1 MFPWSFFCLILKK
14 KYILKKIIYFL
25 LSIFLIV
32 FLSCKKNKETI
43 ANNTLFESKEYEK
56 KNSKSKLTYLDSI
69 FSNSNLLKNDTI
81 NRKFLFQ
88 LAAEYYYLNA
98 SKKSFEVCKNL
109 FELSTTAK
117 DTLSIAK
124 SYYYMGDCYETRKND
139 SAYYYYQRAE
149 KLYRLIGNY
158 ENVAKMMFLKAV
170 ILYYEGNYVE
180 SEIMVS
186 EALQYL
192 NKSNDIELL
201 YSCYNLLGSNFEKLE
216 EYDSALKYYL
226 LAKKVLPDLLLNV
239 KDVNK
244 TINYK
249 TASAVNIATI
259 YDKTAQYD
267 ASIKSLNSIITPELK
282 KNWETQYATAIGN
295 LGYSKMKS
303 GQIEGVEALFKEA
316 INISLNKGN
325 ESSVSYKYSNL
336 GEYYAVIKDTIKSV
350 YYLKKSLQFGEK
362 YKSINDLKNSL
373 KLLSFIDYRNAPV
386 YDKRYIVLNDSLV
399 KAQRNNRNKFAR
411 IEYETSVVEEENK
424 ILNVKIT
431 NIIIGAI
438 LLCFLFIAI
447 IIYRYIKSKKVE
459 IELLLKQ
466 RKAEEE
472 IFKLLQEN
480 QIKMNLAKVA
490 EQNRI
495 SRELHDG
502 VLNKLYGTRL
512 QLGILNESDNEDI
525 KVKRLTY
532 VDLLQEIEKEIRDIS
547 HDLHSDIFNGAF
559 NYVSLLNSL
568 INEQNELKT
577 TNFLIEIDSTIT
589 WENISGLIKI
599 TIYRI
604 IQEAIQNVIKHA
616 NAKVCNIEITK
627 FENNEL
633 HLTIEDNG
641 VGIDSNKK
649 ESEGI
654 GLKNIKD
661 RAKSL
666 NSRLILTSEL
676 GKGTKIEI
684 VITN

>member
-1 MFPWSFFCLILKK
+1 MIIHGLFLLFLKK
-14 KYILKKIIYFL
+14 NNLNKITFFL
-25 LSIFLIV
+25 LSLLSIV
-32 FLSCKKNKETI
+32 FLSCKKNQGVI
-43 ANNTLFESKEYEK
+43 GNYSLFESKKYK
-56 KNSKSKLTYLDSI
+56 KMDSRIKLGYLDSVYT
-69 FSNSNLLKNDTI
+69 SSNLLKNDSL
-81 NRKFLFQ
+81 NRNFLFN
-88 LAAEYYYLNA
+88 LSTEYYYLNA
-98 SKKSFEVCKNL
+98 SKKSFTVCGNILEMSIK
-109 FELSTTAK
+109 AK
-117 DTLSIAK
+117 DTFDIAK
-124 SYYYMGDCYETRKND
+124 SYQYLGDCYETRKKD

-149 KLYRLIGNY
+149 KLYRIIGNY
-158 ENVAKMMFLKAV
+158 EKVAKMMFLKAV

-226 LAKKVLPDLLLNV
+226 LAKKVLPDLLKNV

-303 GQIEGVEALFKEA
+303 GQLEGVEALFKEA
-316 INISLNKGN
+316 LKISMNNGN
-325 ESSVSYKYSNL
+325 ESDITYKYSNL
-336 GEYYAVIKDTIKSV
+336 GEYYAVVKDTIQSID
-350 YYLKKSLQFGEK
+350 YLKKSLKLAEK
-362 YKSINDLKNSL
+362 QKSSDDIKYSL
-373 KLLSFIDYRNAPV
+373 KLLSVIDYRNAPE

-424 ILNVKIT
+424 ILNIKIT
-431 NIIIGAI
+431 TIITGSV
-438 LLCFLFIAI
+438 LLCLLLIAI
-447 IIYRYIKSKKVE
+447 IIYRYIKSKKLE
-459 IELLLKQ
+459 IAMLLKQ
-466 RKAEEE
+466 QEAEKEV
-472 IFKLLQEN
+472 FKLLKEN
-480 QIKMNLAKVA
+480 QIKMNLAKVS

-512 QLGILNESDNEDI
+512 QLGILNESDTDEV
-525 KVKRLTY
+525 KAKRLTY

-559 NYVSLLNSL
+559 NFNSLLNNL
-568 INEQNELKT
+568 INEQNELKVT
-577 TNFLIEIDSTIT
+577 HFSIEIDTT
-589 WENISGLIKI
+589 VAWENITGLVKI

-604 IQEAIQNVIKHA
+604 IQEAIQNVIKYA
-616 NAKVCNIEITK
+616 DAKECCIEIINIDNK
-627 FENNEL
+627 EL
-633 HLTIEDNG
+633 QLTIEDNG
-641 VGIDSNKK
+641 VGFDSNKK
-649 ESEGI
+649 ENTGI
-654 GLKNIKD
+654 GLKNMND
-661 RAKSL
+661 RAKILS
-666 NSRLILTSEL
+666 SKLILTSEL

>member
-1 MFPWSFFCLILKK
+1 M
-14 KYILKKIIYFL
+14 
-25 LSIFLIV
+25 LSIVL
-32 FLSCKKNKETI
+32 LSCKKNQGIIE
-43 ANNTLFESKEYEK
+43 NYSLFESKVYLK
-56 KNSKSKLTYLDSI
+56 MDSRNKLTYLDSVYT
-69 FSNSNLLKNDTI
+69 FSNLLKNDSLNRNFLI
-81 NRKFLFQ
+81 NLST
-88 LAAEYYYLNA
+88 EYYYLDA
-98 SKKSFEVCKNL
+98 YKKSFKVCGNL
-109 FELSTTAK
+109 LEMSIQAK
-117 DTLSIAK
+117 DTIDIAK
-124 SYYYMGDCYETRKND
+124 SYQYLGDCYYTSKRD

-149 KLYRLIGNY
+149 KLYRLKGNY
-158 ENVAKMMFLKAV
+158 EKVAKIMFLKAYM
-170 ILYYEGNYVE
+170 LYYEGNFLD

-186 EALQYL
+186 DALQL
-192 NKSNDIELL
+192 LKKSNDTELI
-201 YSCYNLLGSNFEKLE
+201 YTAYTLLGSNFEKLE

-226 LAKKVLPDLLLNV
+226 LAQKILPDLLKNPTDIT
-239 KDVNK
+239 KIN
-244 TINYK
+244 NYK
-249 TASAVNIATI
+249 VTTAVNIATI

-303 GQIEGVEALFKEA
+303 GQLEGVEALFKEA
-316 INISLNKGN
+316 LKISLNKGN

-336 GEYYAVIKDTIKSV
+336 GEYYAVVKDTTKSI
-350 YYLKKSLQFGEK
+350 YYLKKSLKFGEK
-362 YKSINDLKNSL
+362 YKSTNDLKNSL
-373 KLLSFIDYRNAPV
+373 KLLSAIDYRNAPK
-386 YDKRYIVLNDSLV
+386 YDKRYIILNDSLTKV
-399 KAQRNNRNKFAR
+399 QRNNRNKFAR
-411 IEYETSVVEEENK
+411 IEYETSVIEEENK

-431 NIIIGAI
+431 NIIIGAV
-438 LLCFLFIAI
+438 LLFFLLIAI
-447 IIYRYIKSKKVE
+447 IIYRYIKSKKFE
-459 IELLLKQ
+459 IEMLLKQ

-568 INEQNELKT
+568 INEQNELKVT
-577 TNFLIEIDSTIT
+577 SFLIEIDSTIA
-589 WENISGLIKI
+589 WEHISGLIKI

-616 NAKVCNIEITK
+616 NAKICNIEITK
-627 FENNEL
+627 VENKEL
-633 HLTIEDNG
+633 QITIEDNG
-641 VGIDSNKK
+641 VGFDINNKDNT
-649 ESEGI
+649 GI
-654 GLKNIKD
+654 GLKNMND
-661 RAKSL
+661 RAKTLSSKL
-666 NSRLILTSEL
+666 KITSDL

>member
-1 MFPWSFFCLILKK
+1 M
-14 KYILKKIIYFL
+14 
-25 LSIFLIV
+25 LSILSIV
-32 FLSCKKNKETI
+32 LFSCNQKKGTI
-43 ANNTLFESKEYEK
+43 ANYSLFESKEYK
-56 KNSKSKLTYLDSI
+56 VMKPKNKLAYLDSVYT
-69 FSNSNLLKNDTI
+69 SSNLLKNDSL
-81 NRKFLFQ
+81 NRNFLFN
-88 LAAEYYYLNA
+88 LSAEYYYLNA
-98 SKKSFEVCKNL
+98 FKKSFLVSKNV
-109 FELSTTAK
+109 FEMSTKAN
-117 DTLSIAK
+117 DTLAVAK
-124 SYYYMGDCYETRKND
+124 SNQYMGDCFETTKKD
-139 SAYYYYQRAE
+139 SAYYFYKRAE
-149 KLYRLIGNY
+149 KLYRLVGNY
-158 ENVAKMMFLKAV
+158 EKVAKMMFLKAYM
-170 ILYYEGNYVE
+170 LYFEGNYLE

-186 EALQYL
+186 DALQL
-192 NKSNDIELL
+192 LKKSNDIELI

-216 EYDSALKYYL
+216 EYVSALKYYL
-226 LAKKVLPDLLLNV
+226 LAKRILPDLFKNDT
-239 KDVNK
+239 DVTKIN
-244 TINYK
+244 NYK
-249 TASAVNIATI
+249 ITSEINIATI
-259 YDKTAQYD
+259 YSKKAQYD
-267 ASIKSLNSIITPELK
+267 NSITVLQSILTPELK
-282 KNWETQYATAIGN
+282 KEWQNLYSTTIGN

-303 GQIEGVEALFKEA
+303 GQLEGVEALFKEA
-316 INISLNKGN
+316 LKISINNGN
-325 ESSVSYKYSNL
+325 ESDITYKYSNL
-336 GEYYAVIKDTIKSV
+336 GEYYAVVKDTIQSID
-350 YYLKKSLQFGEK
+350 YLKKSLKLAEK
-362 YKSINDLKNSL
+362 QKSSDDIKYSL
-373 KLLSFIDYRNAPV
+373 KLLSVIDYRNAPE

-431 NIIIGAI
+431 TIITGSV

>member
-1 MFPWSFFCLILKK
+1 MLIHGLFLLFLKK
-14 KYILKKIIYFL
+14 NNLNKIIFFL
-25 LSIFLIV
+25 LSLLSIV
-32 FLSCKKNKETI
+32 LLSCKKNQGIIE
-43 ANNTLFESKEYEK
+43 NYFLFESKVYLK
-56 KNSKSKLTYLDSI
+56 MDSKNKLTYLDSVYT
-69 FSNSNLLKNDTI
+69 FSNLLKNDSL
-81 NRKFLFQ
+81 NRNFLFN
-88 LAAEYYYLNA
+88 LSTEYYYLDA
-98 SKKSFEVCKNL
+98 YKKSFKVCGNL
-109 FELSTTAK
+109 LEMSIQAK
-117 DTLSIAK
+117 DTIDIAK
-124 SYYYMGDCYETRKND
+124 SYQYLGDCYYTSKRD

-149 KLYRLIGNY
+149 KLYRLKGNY
-158 ENVAKMMFLKAV
+158 DKVAKIMFLKAYM
-170 ILYYEGNYVE
+170 LYYEGNFLD

-186 EALQYL
+186 DALQL
-192 NKSNDIELL
+192 LKKSNDTELI
-201 YSCYNLLGSNFEKLE
+201 YTAYTLLGSNFEKLE

-226 LAKKVLPDLLLNV
+226 LAQKILPDLLKNPTDIT
-239 KDVNK
+239 K
-244 TINYK
+244 INNYQV
-249 TASAVNIATI
+249 TTAVNIATI

-282 KNWETQYATAIGN
+282 KNWEIQYATAIGN

-303 GQIEGVEALFKEA
+303 GQLEGVEALFKEA
-316 INISLNKGN
+316 LKISLNKGN

-336 GEYYAVIKDTIKSV
+336 GEYYAVVKDTTKSI
-350 YYLKKSLQFGEK
+350 YYLKKSLKFGEK
-362 YKSINDLKNSL
+362 YKSTNDLKNSL
-373 KLLSFIDYRNAPV
+373 KLLSAIDYRNAPK
-386 YDKRYIVLNDSLV
+386 YDKRYIILNDSLTKV
-399 KAQRNNRNKFAR
+399 QRNNRNKFAR

-424 ILNVKIT
+424 ILNVKIN
-431 NIIIGAI
+431 NIIIGAV
-438 LLCFLFIAI
+438 LLFFLLIAI

-459 IELLLKQ
+459 IEMLLKQ

-512 QLGILNESDNEDI
+512 QLGILNESDKENI

-577 TNFLIEIDSTIT
+577 TNFLIEIDSTIA

-633 HLTIEDNG
+633 QITIEDNG
-641 VGIDSNKK
+641 VGFDINNKDNT
-649 ESEGI
+649 GI
-654 GLKNIKD
+654 GLKNMND
-661 RAKSL
+661 RAKTLSSKL
-666 NSRLILTSEL
+666 KITSDL